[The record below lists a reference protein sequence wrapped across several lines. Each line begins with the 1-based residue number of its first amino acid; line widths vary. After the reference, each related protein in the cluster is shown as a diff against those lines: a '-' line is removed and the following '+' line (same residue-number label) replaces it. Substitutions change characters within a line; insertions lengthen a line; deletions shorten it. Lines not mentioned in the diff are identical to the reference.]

1 MSKQLEKSNQYSQ
14 VSFATEPTSR
24 TKFWRVFIPWQM
36 IRFFVLNLKVMRIVI
51 GGHS

>member
-1 MSKQLEKSNQYSQ
+1 MKKVIEKAVPYSQ
-14 VSFATEPTSR
+14 LSFATEPTSR

>member
-1 MSKQLEKSNQYSQ
+1 MKKEFEKANRYNQT
-14 VSFATEPTSR
+14 SFATEPTSR